1 LLKGKVSGLSLLC
14 LIERAFEVANFD
26 LGNVAVFI
34 EIQDSRGVRGI
45 EKSRYRGKCYRRYR
59 WALEA
64 VVCSAI

>member
-1 LLKGKVSGLSLLC
+1 